1 MEIISYLKGKK
12 AQKEV
17 ESLKQVIGQDQYKS
31 GNKDIIDI
39 WATAKERI
47 DDLEKKNKD
56 RELSDKL
63 EGITQMVAMNLNKQA
78 LQMTAIVNAKKYN
91 HTNMVI
97 DTFAD
102 LSGIDISQSVDY
114 VHDSTNGFIYKPL
127 YKNIVPNMSGVF
139 QKDGVKV
146 SASST
151 YHTAGHDIWRLFDR
165 NINSVWGS
173 QYPRNM
179 TQEWIQISFD
189 QEVKII
195 AYSIKSRAD
204 QWFDQTPTKCS
215 LFASSDPTFK
225 TNVNTLHSVNNKIW
239 TPGQKKQF
247 PVIQND
253 ASKNFRITFYEILSG
268 NDSPVSM
275 TEVELL
281 VMPTEASIITSL
293 EKTPEIP
300 NQLIASVDGNPE
312 SIEVSRD
319 NGITWMPLIADTL
332 MKLNSIPEGN
342 ELRFK
347 FILKDDQVIRGFSYS
362 WI

>member
-31 GNKDIIDI
+31 GNKDIIDA

-97 DTFAD
+97 DTFTD
-102 LSGIDISQSVDY
+102 LSGIDITQSIDY
-114 VHDSTNGFIYKPL
+114 EHDTANGFIYKPVF
-127 YKNIVPNMSGVF
+127 KNIIPNMNGVF
-139 QKDGVKV
+139 QKDGVTI

-151 YHTAGHDIWRLFDR
+151 YHTSGHDLWRLFDR

-173 QYPRNM
+173 KHPRD
-179 TQEWIQISFD
+179 TEEWVQISFD
-189 QEVKII
+189 KEVEIV
-195 AYSIKSRAD
+195 AYSIKSRSD
-204 QWFDQTPTKCS
+204 QWTYQTPARFN
-215 LFASSDPTFK
+215 LLSSNDAGFK
-225 TNVNTLHSVNNKIW
+225 TNVKTLHSVNDKTW
-239 TPGQKKQF
+239 SGGQRKQF
-247 PVIQND
+247 LVSPS
-253 ASKNFRITFYEILSG
+253 ALSKNFRIAIYEILDGS
-268 NDSPVSM
+268 NHPVSM
-275 TEVELL
+275 LEAELL
-281 VMPTEASIITSL
+281 TAPQEAIIVTNL
-293 EKTPEIP
+293 ESTNQIP
-300 NQLIASVDGNPE
+300 SQLIISIDGNPD

-319 NGITWMPLIADTL
+319 NGVTWMPVIADKL
-332 MKLNSIPEGN
+332 MKLNSLPEGN

-347 FILKDDQVIRGFSYS
+347 FILKDEQIIRGVSYS